1 MYSSNKSDA
10 ERAWLRLLPDAD
22 FRLPMNLRVGDA
34 TRYWSRSG
42 EAATVL
48 AERARWIVDAPQR
61 HVVFLD
67 QAAETVR
74 EAVTWLGQA
83 SGMQFADAH
92 AAACGLE
99 PDWVLLSGDSE
110 RGFPVI
116 GGAVVFPS
124 GWGLDE
130 KLGHSL
136 AEAHRPVPGLE
147 PAIGGSITTF
157 MERLAPDAAWER
169 DNWGLSADG
178 ALNHHP
184 THSYPRMTKAATL
197 GTTYMRLERQFLTR
211 LPRTR
216 SILFGIRVT
225 NHRLDHLLSEFPV
238 LVQRLLRLLTTLPE
252 SMAAYKGLSDA
263 RRPLVEQLRG
273 YPQIPM
279 QADTVR

>member
-110 RGFPVI
+110 RGFPV
-116 GGAVVFPS
+116 GAWTRNWAIRWPRPIVLFLGWSQRSVDRSPPS
-124 GWGLDE
+124 WN
-130 KLGHSL
+130 
-136 AEAHRPVPGLE
+136 
-147 PAIGGSITTF
+147 
-157 MERLAPDAAWER
+157 AW
-169 DNWGLSADG
+169 
-178 ALNHHP
+178 
-184 THSYPRMTKAATL
+184 
-197 GTTYMRLERQFLTR
+197 RQT
-211 LPRTR
+211 
-216 SILFGIRVT
+216 
-225 NHRLDHLLSEFPV
+225 
-238 LVQRLLRLLTTLPE
+238 
-252 SMAAYKGLSDA
+252 
-263 RRPLVEQLRG
+263 LRG
-273 YPQIPM
+273 SE
-279 QADTVR
+279 TTGG